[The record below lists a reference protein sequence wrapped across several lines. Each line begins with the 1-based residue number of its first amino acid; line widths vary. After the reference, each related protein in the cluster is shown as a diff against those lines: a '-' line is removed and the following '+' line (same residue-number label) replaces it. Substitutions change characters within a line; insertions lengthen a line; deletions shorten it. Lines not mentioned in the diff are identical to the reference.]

1 MMGTYFV
8 AMSPMMSG
16 FRVLPLLFLPL
27 LSACTWVHMAPGAS
41 AVRVLNAAPA
51 GCDKRGEI
59 AVEVKHN
66 IVFVERNPL
75 KIRDELEVLAR
86 NEAPGMEANAV
97 HPLAPPERGK
107 QRFVAWHCGN

>member
-1 MMGTYFV
+1 MMGAYFV
-8 AMSPMMSG
+8 AMSPTMSG
-16 FRVLPLLFLPL
+16 FRVLPLLLLPL

-41 AVRVLNAAPA
+41 AVRVLNAAPV

-75 KIRDELEVLAR
+75 KVRDELEVLAR

-107 QRFVAWHCGN
+107 QRFAAWHCGN